1 MSDRRAK
8 AVWYLQSAEVH
19 ISAELGFLPYEW
31 GDSPPVLDSERLR
44 LRPLRERD
52 VDDLFGLFADPDVMR
67 YWSSPA
73 FHERAQAERLIEEVR
88 RGFASRAFVQWG
100 IARRAD
106 DVVLGTCSLFRI
118 EPVHRRAEI
127 GFALRRL
134 DWGRGIASEAVATV
148 VQFAFGS
155 LGLIRIEADV
165 DPRNDRSI
173 RLLERLG
180 FEREG
185 YLRSRYIVSGEIQD
199 TVFLGLLREAWCA
212 GR

>member
-1 MSDRRAK
+1 VR
-8 AVWYLQSAEVH
+8 
-19 ISAELGFLPYEW
+19 ITGELGSLAYEW
-31 GDSPPVLDSERLR
+31 GDSPPVLDSNRLR
-44 LRPLRERD
+44 LRPLGDGD
-52 VDDLFGLFADPDVMR
+52 VDDVFGVFGDPNVMR
-67 YWSSPA
+67 YWSTPV
-73 FHERAQAERLIEEVR
+73 FHEREQAEGLIAQVR
-88 RGFASRAFVQWG
+88 QGFVTRTFVQWG
-100 IARRAD
+100 IVGRED

-134 DWGRGIASEAVATV
+134 DWGRGLASEAVARAIE
-148 VQFAFGS
+148 FAFGP
-155 LGLIRIEADV
+155 LDLIRIEADV

-199 TVFLGLLREAWCA
+199 TLFLGLLREEWRA
-212 GR
+212 RR